1 MAASTAGL
9 LDIAHHQGDQE
20 MGALAEFM
28 VPVVKGFCTE
38 RAVEVASL
46 GVQIHGGMGFI
57 EETGA
62 AQHYRDAR
70 ILPIYEGTTAI
81 QANDLLGRKVMRD
94 GGETARRFAALIA
107 ETEAQL
113 AGGDASAQA
122 IGTSLAQARGAF
134 EAVLNWL
141 LENSRKDIDAAF
153 AGSVPFLMLTGTLA
167 AGWKLAEGALAA
179 QSAREAGQ
187 DAAFMTRKIDTALFY
202 AQHVLPEC
210 ATEQVRIQHGSQS
223 LLDAAFAD

>member
-1 MAASTAGL
+1 AATAGL
-9 LDIAHHQGDQE
+9 LDIAHHQGDAE
-20 MGALAEFM
+20 IAALAEFM
-28 VPVVKGFCTE
+28 VPLVKGYCSE

-94 GGETARRFAALIA
+94 GGTTARLFAAGIA
-107 ETEAQL
+107 ETETELAQGNTTL
-113 AGGDASAQA
+113 QA
-122 IGTSLAQARGAF
+122 IGENLGLARTAF
-134 EAVLNWL
+134 ESSLDWL
-141 LENSRKDIDAAF
+141 QTNSRKDIDAAF
-153 AGSVPFLMLTGTLA
+153 AGSVPFLMLSGTLA
-167 AGWKLAEGALAA
+167 AGWKLADGARAA
-179 QSAREAGQ
+179 QAAIDAGQ
-187 DAAFMTRKIDTALFY
+187 DTDFMTQKVATALFF

-210 ATEQVRIQHGSQS
+210 TVEQTRILHGSRS
-223 LLDAAFAD
+223 LLDAAFPE